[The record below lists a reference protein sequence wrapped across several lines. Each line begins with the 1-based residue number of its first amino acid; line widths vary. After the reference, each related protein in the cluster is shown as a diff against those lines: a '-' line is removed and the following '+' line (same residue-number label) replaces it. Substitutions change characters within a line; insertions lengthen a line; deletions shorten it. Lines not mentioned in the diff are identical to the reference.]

1 MTHPSLIPKS
11 NSKPNIRI
19 DTTIQNKDN
28 NYFGI
33 DVKKIFK
40 ATSSSKISKSQ
51 RTNNE
56 VTNRNNTP
64 TYKSKTKRSYIKYIE
79 PKVTHKNGITTNNNN
94 NNINIINNNEE
105 TEENN
110 KIKTQINLFVKQLN
124 YNSHYN
130 SEQNN
135 TKHILPQQNAHSNVP
150 LLNTN
155 SMYNFTFNNNN
166 SENDFTQNNNDIE
179 QLNQLNINDIK
190 TLRKTLTSLSVADLQ
205 RIPSDYVYELKDL
218 AKIISNLFGKS
229 Y

>member
-1 MTHPSLIPKS
+1 M
-11 NSKPNIRI
+11 
-19 DTTIQNKDN
+19 
-28 NYFGI
+28 
-33 DVKKIFK
+33 KKIFK

-56 VTNRNNTP
+56 ITNRNNTP
-64 TYKSKTKRSYIKYIE
+64 TYKANTKRSYIKYIE
-79 PKVTHKNGITTNNNN
+79 PKMSHKSGITTNNN

-130 SEQNN
+130 SEQNS
-135 TKHILPQQNAHSNVP
+135 TKHIPQQNAHSNVP

-155 SMYNFTFNNNN
+155 SMYNFTFNNNTN
-166 SENDFTQNNNDIE
+166 EHDFTQNNNDME
-179 QLNQLNINDIK
+179 QINQLNINDIK

-218 AKIISNLFGKS
+218 AKIISNLFGKG